1 MEKSSYFHLVGT
13 GPKPGKEEEYNAW
26 YDEHVTLL
34 FEFESLKKATRVR
47 LDEPYGP
54 NGDMSPRYVTIYEF
68 EKREDF
74 QDFCNSPSMD
84 VANKHYDIQGKPVSE
99 IYWAGGYESVIT
111 LEKKML

>member
-1 MEKSSYFHLVGT
+1 MEKKSYFHLVGT

-26 YDEHVTLL
+26 YNEHVTLL

-54 NGDMSPRYVTIYEF
+54 NGEKSPRYVTIYEF

-74 QDFCNSPSMD
+74 QDFCNSPTMD
-84 VANKHYDIQGKPVSE
+84 VANKHYDIQGKPVSD

-111 LEKKML
+111 LEK

>member
-1 MEKSSYFHLVGT
+1 MEKKSYFHLVGT

-26 YDEHVTLL
+26 YNEHVTLL

-54 NGDMSPRYVTIYEF
+54 NGEKSPRYVTIYEF

-74 QDFCNSPSMD
+74 QDFCDSPTMD
-84 VANKHYDIQGKPVSE
+84 VANKHYDIQGKPVSD

-111 LEKKML
+111 LEK

>member
-1 MEKSSYFHLVGT
+1 MEKKSYFHLVGT

-54 NGDMSPRYVTIYEF
+54 NGEKSPRYVTIYEF

-74 QDFCNSPSMD
+74 QDFCDSPTMD
-84 VANKHYDIQGKPVSE
+84 VANKHYDIQGKPVSD

-111 LEKKML
+111 LEK

>member
-1 MEKSSYFHLVGT
+1 MEKKSYFHLVGT

-26 YDEHVTLL
+26 YNEHVTLL

-54 NGDMSPRYVTIYEF
+54 NGEKSPRYVTIYEF

-111 LEKKML
+111 LER